1 MLKFFRMKLNMK
13 NYYQWIACL
22 LWLCSHVSFA
32 QQFSL
37 ISSEVIQLKAMG
49 YDIDDF
55 EKNASIIVGRNGSNK
70 IVLQKNSGRLA
81 ISRFFN
87 KKNLMSE
94 KDEYELLKIINQINN
109 DTSIQVSLSKEYL
122 TCAMYIYSP
131 HDIKTFASVVRE
143 IEKADRIFDAY
154 PVLLKLLKE

>member
-1 MLKFFRMKLNMK
+1 
-13 NYYQWIACL
+13 
-22 LWLCSHVSFA
+22 
-32 QQFSL
+32 
-37 ISSEVIQLKAMG
+37 MG